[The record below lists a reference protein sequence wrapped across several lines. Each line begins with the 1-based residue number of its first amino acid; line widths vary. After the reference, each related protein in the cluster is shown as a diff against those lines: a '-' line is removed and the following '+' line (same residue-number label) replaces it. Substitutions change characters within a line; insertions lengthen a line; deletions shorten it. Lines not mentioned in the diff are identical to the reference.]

1 MQNNSDIN
9 LPILIIGAGIAGI
22 ACAKKLQDNGKK
34 VIVLE
39 GLCCTNLA
47 LDAYLVISY
56 QNE

>member
-22 ACAKKLQDNGKK
+22 ACAKKLQEHGKK

-39 GLCCTNLA
+39 AKSIIGGA
-47 LDAYLVISY
+47 HKF
-56 QNE
+56 